1 MTNGWQT
8 VPLADVLIQDINY
21 VTELEPKTYPKL
33 SVKLYGK
40 GAILD
45 APTDGANIKMQRHQ
59 FAKSGQI
66 IVSEIWAKKG
76 AIGIVPKEGEG
87 ALVTS
92 HFFLFDVVE
101 TKILREFIGLL
112 LKRNYFAEALDA
124 HAKGTTGYAAVRPK
138 QFLSLEIPLPPLD
151 EQRRIVGRV
160 EVIATHIAKALS
172 LRKEASD
179 EAENFINRS
188 LKYLLKSKENWKT
201 NPIAEVS
208 TMSLPCFRGHN

>member
-66 IVSEIWAKKG
+66 IVSEIWAKKC